1 MIYDLSLSHNYNLT
15 FDNFK
20 SQVLSQYDFEERKN
34 NNNNNNKKNLDD
46 YNSCSD

>member
-1 MIYDLSLSHNYNLT
+1 MVYDLSLSDNYNLT

-34 NNNNNNKKNLDD
+34 NNNKKIKKSRRLQ
-46 YNSCSD
+46 